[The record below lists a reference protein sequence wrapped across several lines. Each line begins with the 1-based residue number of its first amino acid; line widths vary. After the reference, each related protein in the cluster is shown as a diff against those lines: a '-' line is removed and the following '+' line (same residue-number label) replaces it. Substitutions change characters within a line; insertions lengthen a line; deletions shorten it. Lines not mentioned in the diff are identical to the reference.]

1 MKFIKSNGTY
11 KATRKDGQVITI
23 ELSGYNEGKETTWVS
38 RYEGDENGDNTFFA
52 ATKKELVNDENDLE
66 ARI

>member
-1 MKFIKSNGTY
+1 MKFTKSNGTY

-23 ELSGYNEGKETTWVS
+23 SKSDTGQWVS
-38 RYEGDENGDNTFFA
+38 RYDNDDNGDNTFYA
-52 ATKKELVNDENDLE
+52 DTKKELVNDENDLE